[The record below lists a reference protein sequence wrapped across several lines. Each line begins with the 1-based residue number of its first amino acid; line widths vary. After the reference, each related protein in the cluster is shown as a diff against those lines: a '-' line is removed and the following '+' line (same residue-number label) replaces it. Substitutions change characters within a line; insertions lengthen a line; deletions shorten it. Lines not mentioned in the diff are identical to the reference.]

1 MIYPIR
7 LERKIE
13 EKVQIRFH
21 DATDLKDLVDKRAIF
36 YDTETT
42 GTRPGKDRVIEI
54 AAYDPDRP
62 GQEKSFCTL
71 THPECPIPPESTAI
85 SGITNE
91 MVANAPPIRVALS
104 SFLEFCSGDVCLIA
118 HNNDAFDKLF
128 LEAEFQR
135 AQLKMPPWVFID
147 SLKWSRK
154 YRSDLPRHSLQSLR
168 EVYGIAANQAHRAL
182 DDCIVLHQVFSR
194 MVDDLSLDQIID
206 RLSTVP
212 KIVRMPFGKHA
223 GKNLTEVPKD
233 YIAWLA
239 GSGAL
244 DKPENALL
252 RGTLEKLG
260 RLP

>member
-1 MIYPIR
+1 MQLI
-7 LERKIE
+7 
-13 EKVQIRFH
+13 FMN
-21 DATDLKDLVDKRAIF
+21 KRAIF

-54 AAYDPDRP
+54 AAYDP
-62 GQEKSFCTL
+62 GKETGEAKSFCTL
-71 THPECPIPPESTAI
+71 TYPDCPIPPESTTI
-85 SGITNE
+85 TGITDE
-91 MVANAPPIRVALS
+91 MVANAPPIREALTA
-104 SFLEFCSGDVCLIA
+104 FLEFCAGDAVLIA

-135 AQLKMPPWVFID
+135 AGLKMPEWTYID

-168 EVYGIAANQAHRAL
+168 EVYGIASNQAHRAL

-194 MVDDLSLDQIID
+194 MVDDLTLNQIID
-206 RLSTVP
+206 LLSKTP

-223 GKNLTEVPKD
+223 GKNLSEVPKD

-239 GSGAL
+239 GNGAL

-252 RGTLEKLG
+252 RETFQKLG

>member
-1 MIYPIR
+1 MP
-7 LERKIE
+7 
-13 EKVQIRFH
+13 Q
-21 DATDLKDLVDKRAIF
+21 LKDFNMRTIF

-42 GTRPGKDRVIEI
+42 GVRPGKDRVIEI
-54 AAYDPDRP
+54 AAYDPGEAP
-62 GQEKSFCTL
+62 GQEKSFCTF
-71 THPECPIPPESTAI
+71 TYPDCPIPPESTQI
-85 SGITNE
+85 SGITDE
-91 MVANAPPIRVALS
+91 MVANAPPIREALS
-104 SFLEFCSGDVCLIA
+104 SFLEFCSGDVVLVA

-135 AQLKMPPWVFID
+135 ANLKMPQWTFLD

-154 YRSDLPRHSLQSLR
+154 YRSDLPRHSLQFLR
-168 EVYGIAANQAHRAL
+168 EAYGIQANQAHRAL
-182 DDCIVLHQVFSR
+182 DDCIVLQQVFSR
-194 MVDDLSLDQIID
+194 MVDDLSIQQILDLMSQ
-206 RLSTVP
+206 TP

-252 RGTLEKLG
+252 RETLEKLG